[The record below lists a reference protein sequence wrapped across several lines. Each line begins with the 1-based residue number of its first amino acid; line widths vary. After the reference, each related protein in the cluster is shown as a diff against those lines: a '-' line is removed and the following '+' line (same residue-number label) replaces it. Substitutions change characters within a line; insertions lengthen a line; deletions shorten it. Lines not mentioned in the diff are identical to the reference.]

1 MDGPEPGSWFC
12 HFLTGNWDPL
22 PPNPHWAICE
32 RGSSPEVEG
41 TPSLAVVLPGKQ
53 WDRCHCHLPSKV

>member
-53 WDRCHCHLPSKV
+53 